1 MEKSGP
7 LFRPVLHAGGSM
19 NITDT
24 MDLNQ
29 LPELIQLG
37 YGPQQITYLRAML
50 LTSKFQDTEEI
61 PQEVWAS
68 LLEEVKVRFLPAR
81 D

>member
-7 LFRPVLHAGGSM
+7 LFHPALHAGGPM

-29 LPELIQLG
+29 LPQLTQLG
-37 YGPQQITYLRAML
+37 YGPQQITYLRALL
-50 LTSKFQDTEEI
+50 LTSKFQDTEEV
-61 PQEVWAS
+61 PPAVWAS

>member
-7 LFRPVLHAGGSM
+7 FFRPALCAGGPM

-50 LTSKFQDTEEI
+50 LTSKFQHTDEI
-61 PQEVWAS
+61 PPEVWAS
-68 LLEEVKVRFLPAR
+68 MLEGVKVRFLPAQH
-81 D
+81 